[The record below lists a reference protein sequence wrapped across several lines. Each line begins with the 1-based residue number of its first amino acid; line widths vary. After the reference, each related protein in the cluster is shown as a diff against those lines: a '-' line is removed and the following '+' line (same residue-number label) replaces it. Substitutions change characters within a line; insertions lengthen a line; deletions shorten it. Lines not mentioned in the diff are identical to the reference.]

1 MTPGENPCLA
11 HSREQKLMVKRRKE
25 LRDVKGNHASL
36 EPPGPPCANKVG
48 KVRASIFG
56 GALSHT
62 AELVG
67 MNEVQ
72 VDHIE
77 LAPVGNHLLN
87 ELA

>member
-1 MTPGENPCLA
+1 MTPGENPCFRIAASKNSWL
-11 HSREQKLMVKRRKE
+11 SEGKK

-77 LAPVGNHLLN
+77 LAPVGNHLLD

>member
-1 MTPGENPCLA
+1 MTPGRESLFA
-11 HSREQKLMVKRRKE
+11 HSREQKLVVKRRKE

-36 EPPGPPCANKVG
+36 EPPGPPCANKVS

-56 GALSHT
+56 EPLPHT

-77 LAPVGNHLLN
+77 LAPCWQSSSR
-87 ELA
+87 